1 MLTPY
6 DKLSISQALNMSACH
21 QHRHRSAGCWAGRA
35 DGDEILTRRPE
46 DGAVEVAWWLIT
58 NYGPSGEIGP
68 ARSGSQRHSG
78 THPDEFVC
86 VLILVLFEVHEV
98 SS

>member
-1 MLTPY
+1 MLG
-6 DKLSISQALNMSACH
+6 
-21 QHRHRSAGCWAGRA
+21 AGAWRA

-46 DGAVEVAWWLIT
+46 DGAVEVAWWLII

-68 ARSGSQRHSG
+68 TIRRSQRHSG

>member
-21 QHRHRSAGCWAGRA
+21 QHRSAGCWAGRA

-46 DGAVEVAWWLIT
+46 DGAVEVGWWLIT
-58 NYGPSGEIGP
+58 NYGPSGKIGP
-68 ARSGSQRHSG
+68 ARTRSQRHSG